1 MSEPPPNNG
10 FVGRVRGA
18 SLSIMNANP
27 QLGMWQA
34 TGTAIA
40 QAPNLTEL
48 RDAESGGDKIEFN
61 AQGHSARYAVPEPD
75 GELTLV
81 RTATLTRRPTGP
93 KFDKDPF
100 TEEPIAIPEEVDV
113 EQGSTREETIT
124 EAPGERH
131 HHHFHP
137 REKHRQRLE
146 RRQSLYEK
154 HKADEKEKWGPTII
168 NGLKAFWKFF
178 LTPSGFLITLYGLN
192 IVVSN
197 CPFLSWV
204 QLTNQCS
211 TGMGRKWI
219 DNSIS
224 FLLHTSNLLS

>member
-1 MSEPPPNNG
+1 MSEPPLNNG

-18 SLSIMNANP
+18 SLSLINANP

-61 AQGHSARYAVPEPD
+61 AQGHSARYAIPEPD

-81 RTATLTRRPTGP
+81 RTSTLTRRPSLLPTGP
-93 KFDKDPF
+93 KIDKHPF
-100 TEEPIAIPEEVDV
+100 TEEPAIIPEEVDV
-113 EQGSTREETIT
+113 DQGETIT

-131 HHHFHP
+131 HHHHFHL
-137 REKHRQRLE
+137 REKHRERLT

-154 HKADEKEKWGPTII
+154 HKAEEKEKWGPSIL

-192 IVVSN
+192 IVVSWFG
-197 CPFLSWV
+197 PFLPCVSA
-204 QLTNQCS
+204 S
-211 TGMGRKWI
+211 
-219 DNSIS
+219 
-224 FLLHTSNLLS
+224 